1 MQNLEK
7 GLHAHFAQL
16 QQAQASATTNGT
28 SATSAAPSST
38 LTNGSTDAGALET
51 PFAKV
56 NSVESGSPADQA
68 GLKAGDMVRNFGSAH
83 WLNHERLSKVAQVVQ
98 ENEGV
103 CCTHFLC
110 CLLLHEIDTN
120 VFESVEV
127 GFGQGI
133 AQGGEW
139 IADYRTGAA
148 AHPST
153 ELGRSGASRM
163 SFSSFVKRLVLLIKI
178 ADMTVD
184 VICPWRMLLVHAAL

>member
-16 QQAQASATTNGT
+16 QQAQASATTNGS
-28 SATSAAPSST
+28 SAPSTEPSTAPSST
-38 LTNGSTDAGALET
+38 LTNGSTDASALET

-68 GLKAGDMVRNFGSAH
+68 GLKAGDMVKSFGSAH

-98 ENEGV
+98 QNEGV
-103 CCTHFLC
+103 CCICFLC
-110 CLLLHEIDTN
+110 HLILHENDTN

-127 GFGQGI
+127 GFGQGLP
-133 AQGGEW
+133 QGGEW
-139 IADYRTGAA
+139 ITDYRTRAA

-153 ELGRSGASRM
+153 ELGRSGPSRM
-163 SFSSFVKRLVLLIKI
+163 SFSSPVKRLALTMKI
-178 ADMTVD
+178 ADMVVD
-184 VICPWRMLLVHAAL
+184 IICP